1 MKTQCL
7 NENASVVSIPGD
19 LLARWLSFHKL
30 GICSLQRENDGIIR
44 MMFVDTS
51 KPFTALLPFTFLLP
65 IPFCSQHALGELE
78 LHAKLGMSA
87 QAISQ

>member
-7 NENASVVSIPGD
+7 NENVSVVSIPGD

-30 GICSLQRENDGIIR
+30 GIYSLRRENDGIIR

-51 KPFTALLPFTFLLP
+51 KPFTVLLPFTFLYN
-65 IPFCSQHALGELE
+65 
-78 LHAKLGMSA
+78 
-87 QAISQ
+87 